1 MSVRSVSAT
10 NVKTP
15 FVLVPPTVI
24 EPSASFVKVAPPVAV
39 SDFGS
44 RIAQWLMIAPAC
56 AFSQAA
62 SLPGMVAS

>member
-10 NVKTP
+10 IVTTP
-15 FVLVPPTVI
+15 FVLMPPTMI
-24 EPSASFVKVAPPVAV
+24 EPSASLVKEAPPVAV

-44 RIAQWLMIAPAC
+44 RIAQRLTIAPAC

-62 SLPGMVAS
+62 ILPGMVAS